1 MNKILQLFDEKFML
15 EYFSDRLSSVY
26 PNLQK
31 IHSVSIKPYKKMIWD
46 GSYHV
51 VASFKIKFINKDE
64 SEEEALIF
72 CSAHSHEARK
82 RVFEVLQFLWQQG
95 LADERL
101 DIPQPIFYSQRFRG
115 VFYQG
120 LSGDNI
126 LKQVREG
133 GEEAEEKIALAGKL
147 FARLHNLSLKEG
159 LNIGI
164 SHSVIETVIP
174 GVPNILAD
182 MSLKYQG
189 MYDKEIKRLYK
200 DFIGKERRFYNKK
213 NLCLIHG
220 DAHLENIIDTGKGK
234 VGMIDFA
241 DFCVGDFARDLG
253 TFLQQ
258 LEYRSVS
265 VKTGLR
271 NFEREIKYKTIFLES
286 YLSERRIKL
295 KRKLKKR
302 IKLYYDW
309 TMLRTATYFFLKA
322 ESEPERAVHLLN
334 KVRLSV
340 KSKDFII

>member
-1 MNKILQLFDEKFML
+1 ML
-15 EYFSDRLSSVY
+15 EYFSDRLSSTY
-26 PNLQK
+26 PNLHK
-31 IHSVSIKPYKKMIWD
+31 ITSIAIKPYKKMIWD
-46 GSYHV
+46 GSHHV
-51 VASFKIKFINKDE
+51 VVSFKLKFVNHDK
-64 SEEEALIF
+64 SEDEALIF

-95 LADERL
+95 LADDWL
-101 DIPQPIFYSQRFRG
+101 DIPQPIFYSQRFKG

-120 LSGDNI
+120 LTGDNI
-126 LKQVREG
+126 LKKVRDG

-147 FARLHNLSLKEG
+147 FARLHSLSLNEG
-159 LNIGI
+159 LSVGV

-174 GVPNILAD
+174 GVPNILSE
-182 MSLKYQG
+182 MSLKYEG

-200 DFIGKERRFYNKK
+200 EFVSKEKRLYNKK

-220 DAHLENIIDTGKGK
+220 DAHLENIIDTGTGK
-234 VGMIDFA
+234 IGMIDFA

-286 YLSERRIKL
+286 YLEERKIKL

-322 ESEPERAVHLLN
+322 ESEPERAVYLLN